1 MPEALHPA
9 ILPRVRED
17 SVSDLHLFDRDHAL
31 QSRDRNTGRE
41 TNPAGNA
48 RLLAD
53 RRLRGLWI
61 DPDDLGTGA
70 LGRAERN
77 ALEMAALRLTS
88 VLEHG
93 CDAHGNSMRRE
104 LFKRMTVGA
113 GSAETL
119 SDSHP
124 SVACDAMIPG
134 GRANPRQMR
143 QAMKRPGIEQEQ
155 LDDVEEVIIRTATKE
170 YVIRDANVTAM
181 TAQGQKIWT
190 VVGEPIVR
198 DRAGAK
204 KAEGA
209 TSPTIPDED
218 VKLVAEKA
226 GVSEEE
232 ARKAL
237 EDAGGEPAEAIIRLM
252 SR

>member
-1 MPEALHPA
+1 
-9 ILPRVRED
+9 
-17 SVSDLHLFDRDHAL
+17 
-31 QSRDRNTGRE
+31 
-41 TNPAGNA
+41 
-48 RLLAD
+48 
-53 RRLRGLWI
+53 
-61 DPDDLGTGA
+61 
-70 LGRAERN
+70 
-77 ALEMAALRLTS
+77 
-88 VLEHG
+88 
-93 CDAHGNSMRRE
+93 
-104 LFKRMTVGA
+104 
-113 GSAETL
+113 
-119 SDSHP
+119 
-124 SVACDAMIPG
+124 MIPG

-143 QAMKRPGIEQEQ
+143 QAMKRLGIEQEQ
-155 LDDVEEVIIRTATKE
+155 MDGVEEVVIRTATKE

-198 DRAGAK
+198 DRVGAK
-204 KAEGA
+204 KPEGTA
-209 TSPTIPDED
+209 PLAIPEED